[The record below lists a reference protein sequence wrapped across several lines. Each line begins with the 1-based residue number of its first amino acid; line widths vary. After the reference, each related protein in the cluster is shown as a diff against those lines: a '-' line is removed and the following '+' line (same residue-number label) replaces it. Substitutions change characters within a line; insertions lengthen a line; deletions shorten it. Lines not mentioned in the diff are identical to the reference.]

1 MAALQTLQKAAS
13 ALSSPFVQAGQ
24 AYARA
29 ASRRPFLVGVVTTGI
44 KTSAADM
51 FAQTVRPPPPP
62 PTLPSPR
69 GLSSPVA
76 GVAAAYPRRAVPH
89 SHQRSAEFALRSR
102 GRPAALRA
110 AAPQARLPCR

>member
-29 ASRRPFLVGVVTTGI
+29 ASRRPFIVGVVTTGI

-51 FAQTVRPPPPP
+51 FAQTVRPPP
-62 PTLPSPR
+62 TLLPPR

-76 GVAAAYPRRAVPH
+76 GVAPADPRHGVPH
-89 SHQRSAEFALRSR
+89 QRPTELALLSR
-102 GRPAALRA
+102 GSPASGRTTDVTT
-110 AAPQARLPCR
+110 RLPCR

>member
-29 ASRRPFLVGVVTTGI
+29 ASRRPFIVGVVTTGI

-51 FAQTVRPPPPP
+51 FAQTVRPPPYA
-62 PTLPSPR
+62 PSPARTLIPCGR
-69 GLSSPVA
+69 GCP
-76 GVAAAYPRRAVPH
+76 
-89 SHQRSAEFALRSR
+89 SR
-102 GRPAALRA
+102 PTPWS
-110 AAPQARLPCR
+110 AAPAPHGVGPA